1 MKIIMLLVLFGVPV
15 YICLSYTICLLT
27 EYLHFS
33 ELAINDMVYTS
44 REHDGY
50 GTVIYGEDYVLT
62 NPLRIVNVERDEYG
76 RTKKIIL
83 ENGETFTFWQLH
95 KSTYEV

>member
-1 MKIIMLLVLFGVPV
+1 MKTMLFIFFGAAMC
-15 YICLSYTICLLT
+15 ICLSYSIRLLT

-33 ELAINDMVYTS
+33 KLGIGDMVYTS
-44 REHDGY
+44 SEPDGY
-50 GTVIYGEDYVLT
+50 GTVIYEENYVLT
-62 NPLRIVNVERDEYG
+62 NPLRIVNVERDKYG

-95 KSTYEV
+95 KSTYEA